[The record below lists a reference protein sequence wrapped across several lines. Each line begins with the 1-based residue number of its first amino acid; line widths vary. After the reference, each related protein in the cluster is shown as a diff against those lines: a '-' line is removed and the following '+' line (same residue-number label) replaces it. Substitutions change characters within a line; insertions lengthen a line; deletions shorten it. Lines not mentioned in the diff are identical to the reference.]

1 MRASHPTA
9 AGDGIR
15 EDLMAQRS
23 KPRTA
28 PRCVAVSGTAR
39 GYINLFIAKRVIG
52 QPPSAGGL
60 PKARRR
66 GSQTGDIIYNFIL
79 SFSQYFCL
87 TLKTHLPLIREMSFQ
102 SFYISEGSNFVIL
115 LYLKFLLSVVVEK
128 IIFFSFTLSLT

>member
-1 MRASHPTA
+1 MRASHPT
-9 AGDGIR
+9 D
-15 EDLMAQRS
+15 
-23 KPRTA
+23 
-28 PRCVAVSGTAR
+28 
-39 GYINLFIAKRVIG
+39 
-52 QPPSAGGL
+52 AGGGIIFEQRESTRCDR

-102 SFYISEGSNFVIL
+102 SFYISEGGNFVIL

-128 IIFFSFTLSLT
+128 IIFFSFTLPLT